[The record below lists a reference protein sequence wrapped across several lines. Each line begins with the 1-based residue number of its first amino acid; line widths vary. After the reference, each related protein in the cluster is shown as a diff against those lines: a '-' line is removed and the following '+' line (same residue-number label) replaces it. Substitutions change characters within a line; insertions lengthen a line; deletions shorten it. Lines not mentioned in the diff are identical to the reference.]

1 VICSY
6 FSGIGSLTAGTVG
19 LGLLI
24 TLIVRPGHAEAGLDQ
39 PDQRR
44 AVEHVRA
51 DVAADRPRGDDDRR
65 DPEAEADQQRNGRWL
80 TSRCT
85 PAWVPAAGF

>member
-39 PDQRR
+39 PDGI
-44 AVEHVRA
+44 AVA
-51 DVAADRPRGDDDRR
+51 SDRP
-65 DPEAEADQQRNGRWL
+65 
-80 TSRCT
+80 
-85 PAWVPAAGF
+85 